1 MKIKVGAIYLG
12 AEKKHSKKSGN
23 DYHLAKIMHV
33 EQSETGDSTQI
44 FEFYVAG
51 DNNKLLQEI
60 KMPIMTP
67 CSAVLDIKNGFNGTE
82 VELVSLAPAKK

>member
-1 MKIKVGAIYLG
+1 MKIKVNAIYLG

-23 DYHLAKIMHV
+23 DYYLAKIMHV

-51 DNNKLLQEI
+51 DNNKLMEEI
-60 KMPIMTP
+60 KLPIMTP
-67 CSAVLDIKNGFNGTE
+67 CSAILDITNGYNGTE
-82 VELVSLAPAKK
+82 VGLISVAKATK